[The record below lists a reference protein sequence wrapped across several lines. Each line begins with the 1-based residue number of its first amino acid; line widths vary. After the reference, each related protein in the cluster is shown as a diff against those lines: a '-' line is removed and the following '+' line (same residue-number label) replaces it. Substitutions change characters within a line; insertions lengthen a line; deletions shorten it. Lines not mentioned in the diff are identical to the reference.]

1 MNMTKVDANLSR
13 MGFSEDV
20 FSTAPP
26 YVILDIYKESFSDS
40 EFLDTLL
47 SHFGKEIA
55 DFDES
60 SRIMGRFSKDL
71 HTFISQSKLDLKDA
85 VSCARLLDAI
95 FAFESW
101 LCISIQGR
109 EWGWSDVFSGFEE
122 TLHVVREK
130 TDGFLSPKKLIDL
143 SEQINSPTVT
153 SAISK
158 KSDPDWVDALYL
170 NGYSTMFANSP
181 MLSKGVVST
190 GIGNGDTNLIFHPN
204 AYPSESVSLL
214 IDTLEDD
221 PDLIFIQLQGWE
233 SMVENGWNFVSPWV
247 TYDHSKKILQ
257 EMDKWLEDND
267 YEERS
272 EDFLL

>member
-1 MNMTKVDANLSR
+1 MNLTQVDANLSR
-13 MGFSEDV
+13 KGFSADAFPV
-20 FSTAPP
+20 TPP

-40 EFLDTLL
+40 DFLETLL
-47 SHFGKEIA
+47 SHFGKEMT

-60 SRIMGRFSKDL
+60 SRIMGKFSKDL
-71 HTFISQSKLDLKDA
+71 QAFISQSTLKQEDA
-85 VSCARLLDAI
+85 LSCTRLLDAI

-101 LCISIQGR
+101 ICISNHGR
-109 EWGWSDVFSGFEE
+109 EWGWSDVFSGLEE

-158 KSDPDWVDALYL
+158 KADPDWVDALYL

-181 MLSKGVVST
+181 MLSKKVVST

-204 AYPSESVSLL
+204 ADPIESVSLL
-214 IDTLEDD
+214 INTLEDD
-221 PDLIFIQLQGWE
+221 PDSIFIQLQGWE

-257 EMDKWLEDND
+257 EMDNWLEDND

-272 EDFLL
+272 SDYL